1 MKLGIFWINDDGTIF
16 MTHKVAFDTASRG
29 DSYRV
34 DEMSHPKFWLQNI
47 SALPLKYQNK
57 NYQEVPRG
65 RVAWDSI
72 NNKVLVFLNEEFVD
86 NKTTQEAVKKE
97 FGLDEADF
105 LHDDHYM
112 IISKDKR

>member
-1 MKLGIFWINDDGTIF
+1 
-16 MTHKVAFDTASRG
+16 
-29 DSYRV
+29 
-34 DEMSHPKFWLQNI
+34 
-47 SALPLKYQNK
+47 
-57 NYQEVPRG
+57 
-65 RVAWDSI
+65 VAWDSI

-97 FGLDEADF
+97 FGLDKADF